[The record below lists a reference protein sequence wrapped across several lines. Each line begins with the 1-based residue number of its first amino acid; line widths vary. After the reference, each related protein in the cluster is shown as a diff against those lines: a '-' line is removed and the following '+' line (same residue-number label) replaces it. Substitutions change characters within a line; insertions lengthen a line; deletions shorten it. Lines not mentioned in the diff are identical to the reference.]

1 MKKIV
6 FITGA
11 GISAA
16 SGLQTFRGSDDSLW
30 NNHRVEDVCTASAL
44 LNNPTLVNDF
54 YNMRRIEIL
63 NAEPNEAH
71 LEIADNECNFDIH
84 IITTNIDNMHERAGS
99 TKILHLH
106 GEILKARSSN
116 SSYDWMGMS
125 HDEKINNPKLYDV
138 GRKGLNYYKDYAEDG
153 FPLRPHVVLFD
164 ESVPL
169 INDAAAI
176 VRSADILCIIGSSLS
191 VYPAASLYALKSDE
205 CELYYIDP
213 SNDNIINGCT
223 HIREDAVDGIF
234 TFFDSIMM

>member
-84 IITTNIDNMHERAGS
+84 IITTNIDNM
-99 TKILHLH
+99 TMI
-106 GEILKARSSN
+106 
-116 SSYDWMGMS
+116 
-125 HDEKINNPKLYDV
+125 
-138 GRKGLNYYKDYAEDG
+138 
-153 FPLRPHVVLFD
+153 
-164 ESVPL
+164 
-169 INDAAAI
+169 
-176 VRSADILCIIGSSLS
+176 
-191 VYPAASLYALKSDE
+191 
-205 CELYYIDP
+205 
-213 SNDNIINGCT
+213 
-223 HIREDAVDGIF
+223 
-234 TFFDSIMM
+234 TFNHTR

>member
-116 SSYDWMGMS
+116 LV
-125 HDEKINNPKLYDV
+125 NNQKLYDV
-138 GRKGLNYYKDYAEDG
+138 GREGLNQYRDVDHDG
-153 FPLRPHVVLFD
+153 YPLRPHVVLFD